1 MVSCDNER
9 RSDLI
14 VCFITSMPRAGP
26 DMAALDA
33 IPGTGL
39 KIPSIIGFDKLA
51 TLERA
56 AMAGKIGD
64 APVEWLTLSPQDFF
78 RGFRFRAAVMAG
90 NLSHENS
97 VRGAERRT

>member
-1 MVSCDNER
+1 
-9 RSDLI
+9 
-14 VCFITSMPRAGP
+14 MPRAGP

-64 APVEWLTLSPQDFF
+64 VPVEWLTSHRKTFF
-78 RGFRFRAAVMAG
+78 AVFGFGQR
-90 NLSHENS
+90 
-97 VRGAERRT
+97 

>member
-1 MVSCDNER
+1 
-9 RSDLI
+9 
-14 VCFITSMPRAGP
+14 MPRAGP

-39 KIPSIIGFDKLA
+39 KIPSMIGFDKLA

-64 APVEWLTLSPQDFF
+64 VPVEWLTSHRKTFF
-78 RGFRFRAAVMAG
+78 AVFGFGQR
-90 NLSHENS
+90 
-97 VRGAERRT
+97 

>member
-1 MVSCDNER
+1 
-9 RSDLI
+9 
-14 VCFITSMPRAGP
+14 
-26 DMAALDA
+26 MAALDA